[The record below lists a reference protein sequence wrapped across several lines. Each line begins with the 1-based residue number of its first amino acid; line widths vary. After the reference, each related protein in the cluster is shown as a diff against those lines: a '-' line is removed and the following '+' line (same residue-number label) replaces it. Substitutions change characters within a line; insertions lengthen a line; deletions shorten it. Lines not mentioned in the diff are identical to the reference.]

1 MLFFIIKRI
10 PMLYFITKITSS
22 MFLQDLSLH
31 GKPYFLFPDV
41 LKRWSFQKNCAGTWS
56 FLYYRER
63 WYFLFP
69 KIWSYTLDGK
79 LKMIFLKKI
88 HWNLIS
94 SSHLLRKWSFQK
106 GPCRHMIFL
115 VSSGKM
121 VFFPQKHDLF
131 SLGRKWKTAF
141 PRKYMETWY
150 IAQQRKIGNL
160 IYWIE
165 AWLLLKFIRL
175 EIFCN
180 E

>member
-10 PMLYFITKITSS
+10 PMLYFIIKITSS

-31 GKPYFLFPDV
+31 GKPHFLFPDV

-121 VFFPQKHDLF
+121 VFFSQKHDLF